1 MKGKFGNLSV
11 NAKENY
17 IYTRRLSEYSEL
29 NQKLYLW
36 VIQETKL
43 GNTYYNTEGS
53 YTNYSTK
60 FVVEAKEI
68 KRTTLPQLNLI
79 LQKFSIGHWTSSTS
93 NETGNYTYINFNFP
107 SSTENRKFT
116 LKIGKITNTTI
127 LNKIKNNDYSGITE
141 LLTYAKNNNSIYS
154 KELTTTSTAY
164 FGEFSIIIALIFS
177 IASAWGSYY
186 YSDKIVL
193 ASCHA
198 RPATREEDLKLVNI
212 LDALMVTAG
221 LPKKPDLY
229 VVEDAQP
236 NAFATG
242 RNPEHA
248 IICVTTGLL
257 QKLDYYELEGVI
269 AHEMSHI
276 KNYDI
281 LLSAVVSVFV
291 GLIVMLSDMFS
302 RIIFWGG
309 SKDRDSDSK
318 ANGILMLLGLIC
330 LILSPIFGTLMQ
342 LALSRRREFLADS
355 TAVEFTRNP
364 DGLISALQ
372 KLENDPNELKSANS
386 ATANMYIINPFKKN
400 GEKGKR
406 KTSSLWS
413 THPSTEDRIEAL
425 RNIK

>member
-1 MKGKFGNLSV
+1 MFKTIKKNKFESAIIVSIFIIAVTLIIYYIC
-11 NAKENY
+11 NA
-17 IYTRRLSEYSEL
+17 
-29 NQKLYLW
+29 
-36 VIQETKL
+36 
-43 GNTYYNTEGS
+43 
-53 YTNYSTK
+53 
-60 FVVEAKEI
+60 
-68 KRTTLPQLNLI
+68 LNLGE
-79 LQKFSIGHWTSSTS
+79 LSI
-93 NETGNYTYINFNFP
+93 F
-107 SSTENRKFT
+107 
-116 LKIGKITNTTI
+116 
-127 LNKIKNNDYSGITE
+127 
-141 LLTYAKNNNSIYS
+141 
-154 KELTTTSTAY
+154 
-164 FGEFSIIIALIFS
+164 IALIFS

-193 ASCHA
+193 ASCRA
-198 RPATREEDLKLVNI
+198 RPATKEEDLKLVNI

-248 IICVTTGLL
+248 VICVTTGLL
-257 QKLDYYELEGVI
+257 EKLNYYELEGVI

-302 RIIFWGG
+302 RIMFWGG
-309 SKDRDSDSK
+309 LKDDRDNDSK
-318 ANGILMLLGLIC
+318 ANGILMLLGLIF

-342 LALSRRREFLADS
+342 LALSRKREFLADA

-364 DGLISALQ
+364 DGLISALE
-372 KLENDPNELKSANS
+372 KLENDPNELETANS

-400 GEKGKR
+400 GDKGKR

-413 THPSTEDRIEAL
+413 THPSTADRIEAL
-425 RNIK
+425 KNIR